1 MIAATLRSGAPIG
14 DGDEFKDIAKDKK
27 KIIKAYQDLQIY
39 FTGFN
44 QQMCSATVEA
54 ESTAF
59 QEANVTYDIELK
71 NPYLGIILWLL
82 ITKGAST
89 NKTGKRI
96 DDMMRSLGKAAETP
110 VQRARDV
117 AGYLGN
123 IQNMYLQFLGEGGK
137 VETTHDVLLS
147 ATLETLSEG
156 VDYVTRVDAKQW
168 RKIGKAAETFKD
180 KRDAGKNLTWK
191 EVHASLLLEYNS
203 VFDNTSVSAM
213 GEALVPH
220 ERRVQFPMGVAFA
233 DVAGDSGK
241 STLADLALTAYGKPD
256 TAADYQALM
265 ENHTPL
271 QGLIERNK
279 KSVPNAAP
287 GTEGAKKGGG
297 KLGGEKPASPKAD
310 KNSPDIP
317 ACLAHT
323 MTSKGARTKTPGT
336 EQQTRN

>member
-168 RKIGKAAETFKD
+168 RKIGKLAEAFKD
-180 KRDAGKNLTWK
+180 KRHAGKSVAWK
-191 EVHASLLLEYNS
+191 EVHAALLLEYNS

-220 ERRVQFPMGVAFA
+220 ERKVQFPMGVAFA
-233 DVAGDSGK
+233 AVAGDSGK
-241 STLADLALTAYGKPD
+241 STLADLALAAYGKPD

-287 GTEGAKKGGG
+287 DTEGAKKGGG
-297 KLGGEKPASPKAD
+297 KLGGEKPASPKTD

-323 MTSKGARTKTPGT
+323 MTSRVARTKTHGT

>member
-117 AGYLGN
+117 AGYLVN

-156 VDYVTRVDAKQW
+156 VDYVTRVDAK
-168 RKIGKAAETFKD
+168 
-180 KRDAGKNLTWK
+180 
-191 EVHASLLLEYNS
+191 
-203 VFDNTSVSAM
+203 
-213 GEALVPH
+213 
-220 ERRVQFPMGVAFA
+220 
-233 DVAGDSGK
+233 
-241 STLADLALTAYGKPD
+241 
-256 TAADYQALM
+256 
-265 ENHTPL
+265 
-271 QGLIERNK
+271 
-279 KSVPNAAP
+279 
-287 GTEGAKKGGG
+287 
-297 KLGGEKPASPKAD
+297 
-310 KNSPDIP
+310 
-317 ACLAHT
+317 
-323 MTSKGARTKTPGT
+323 
-336 EQQTRN
+336 